1 MPSSLKKRAAIM
13 ALLLVLALGLY
24 LLLRPAQA
32 PGRAPGAGAT
42 PGSATAT
49 AVATG
54 AASVPW
60 GPWELL
66 ARATQQAEA
75 AYQAA
80 PVLAGDDDESL
91 RRFETQWC
99 AGPGAVVAASLRQ
112 GASELPRSMGKDDD
126 KALNQLGDALLRR
139 AQASLR
145 QRGDT
150 RSWALADWLAL
161 DDAAQGQAARQ
172 RLLTTA
178 RSSQDGLVISLAR
191 NKACADTLCRQEL
204 AARWASLEPGNL
216 QALIAAEA
224 GPLTDEQLQR
234 WAASSSS
241 NDYRTELFDLVNQVE
256 APLRGALLRGSL
268 GLALIGR
275 SAAWTIPDYRELIRV
290 CRSRPLPAERAA
302 SCAAIAERLWSADGG
317 QLIDSGVALG
327 LIAAQPDLRTA
338 WSARAQRHEASMMW
352 LTRGQGLTDH
362 IQLLLRHL
370 ACADGPDDDRR
381 LRSLL
386 GNERERLLQE
396 MLAAD
401 ADIAALSAQYR
412 QTHQRGALEPTPSR

>member
-1 MPSSLKKRAAIM
+1 
-13 ALLLVLALGLY
+13 
-24 LLLRPAQA
+24 
-32 PGRAPGAGAT
+32 
-42 PGSATAT
+42 
-49 AVATG
+49 
-54 AASVPW
+54 
-60 GPWELL
+60 
-66 ARATQQAEA
+66 
-75 AYQAA
+75 
-80 PVLAGDDDESL
+80 
-91 RRFETQWC
+91 
-99 AGPGAVVAASLRQ
+99 
-112 GASELPRSMGKDDD
+112 
-126 KALNQLGDALLRR
+126 
-139 AQASLR
+139 
-145 QRGDT
+145 
-150 RSWALADWLAL
+150 
-161 DDAAQGQAARQ
+161 
-172 RLLTTA
+172 
-178 RSSQDGLVISLAR
+178 
-191 NKACADTLCRQEL
+191 L